1 MQFFKQRRTWNI
13 HTLTVLVICQ
23 SLGSQI
29 LPAPFH
35 SLFCDTG
42 AGTQYAAFL
51 VSLQASFMFGSAN
64 ERHWWETGSWWG
76 VDRRG
81 EGGPFPVSVPVYF
94 AAAARGYDSALPRF
108 PAIPK
113 AALQGLTPS
122 RPVESPPASVFSCRT
137 AFCRVSSYLL
147 GHSFFDIPSAHWVTP
162 FHESSKPQRGAPLVH
177 PSTNHR
183 AAPS

>member
-1 MQFFKQRRTWNI
+1 MNEPMAYLCNQYIYTMQFFKQRRTWNI
-13 HTLTVLVICQ
+13 HTLTVLVICL

-76 VDRRG
+76 VDRKG

-94 AAAARGYDSALPRF
+94 AAAAAAARGYDSTLPRF

-113 AALQGLTPS
+113 AALQGLTLS
-122 RPVESPPASVFSCRT
+122 RGVPPCFRLQLQDCI
-137 AFCRVSSYLL
+137 LQ
-147 GHSFFDIPSAHWVTP
+147 GI
-162 FHESSKPQRGAPLVH
+162 LV
-177 PSTNHR
+177 PAGS
-183 AAPS
+183 